1 MTSRVTPAPGAL
13 PVRWLLPAFCLL
25 GALLMVS
32 CAGVRPEPTPS
43 FPPPVAEEAPPP
55 DPFRAFSETIRG
67 RARGAETRG
76 DLRKSLFLWKVIMRF
91 VPGDDEGAEKV
102 RTLSGRLRSAAD
114 AHFRKG
120 VEQYKA
126 GEGAAARRE
135 FLLVLANDLDH
146 TGARDY
152 LKNRLAAPDVVT
164 YETREGDTLRRI
176 AKEKYNDPDRD
187 GLIAYL
193 NDLDKNAPLRPGTLL
208 RFPVPDAIPTVEG
221 ADKPGKDILN
231 YSRETDLKEAERLY
245 RSGIRQFQAGELE
258 KAAADW
264 EKTLRFDPEHAKA
277 RKDLDRV
284 RRMLD
289 KLK

>member
-1 MTSRVTPAPGAL
+1 
-13 PVRWLLPAFCLL
+13 
-25 GALLMVS
+25 
-32 CAGVRPEPTPS
+32 
-43 FPPPVAEEAPPP
+43 
-55 DPFRAFSETIRG
+55 
-67 RARGAETRG
+67 
-76 DLRKSLFLWKVIMRF
+76 MRF

-102 RTLSGRLRSAAD
+102 LTLSGRLKSAAD
-114 AHFRKG
+114 AHYRKG

-126 GEGAAARRE
+126 GESAAARRE
-135 FLLVLANDLDH
+135 FLLVLANDPDH

-176 AKEKYNDPDRD
+176 AKERYNDPDRD

-193 NDLDKNAPLRPGTLL
+193 NDLDKNAPLRTGMLL
-208 RFPVPDAIPTVEG
+208 NLPVPDAIPTADG
-221 ADKPGKDILN
+221 PDKPGKDILN
-231 YSRETDLKEAERLY
+231 YSRETDQVEADRLY

>member
-1 MTSRVTPAPGAL
+1 MSIARVIRVPGAL
-13 PVRWLLPAFCLL
+13 PVRGFLPAACLL
-25 GALLMVS
+25 GALIMAS
-32 CAGVRPEPTPS
+32 CAGVRPAPTPS
-43 FPPPVAEEAPPP
+43 PPPVAEEAPPP
-55 DPFRAFSETIRG
+55 DPFGAFPGTIRE
-67 RARGAETRG
+67 RALDAEARG
-76 DLRKSLFLWKVIMRF
+76 DLRKSLFLWRVVARF
-91 VPGDDEGAEKV
+91 VPADDEGKDKV
-102 RTLSGRLRSAAD
+102 RTLSGRLKSAAD
-114 AHFRKG
+114 AHYRKG
-120 VEQYKA
+120 VERYKA
-126 GEGAAARRE
+126 GETDAARRE
-135 FLLVLANDLDH
+135 FLLALANDPDHAGALDNI
-146 TGARDY
+146 
-152 LKNRLAAPDVVT
+152 KNRLAAPDVVT

-208 RFPVPDAIPTVEG
+208 WFPVPDEITAVEG

-231 YSRETDLKEAERLY
+231 YSGETDRKEAERLY

-264 EKTLRFDPEHAKA
+264 EKTLRFDPGHAKA

>member
-1 MTSRVTPAPGAL
+1 LIRRLIRDPGVPPARGF
-13 PVRWLLPAFCLL
+13 LPAACLL
-25 GALLMVS
+25 GAILLAS
-32 CAGVRPEPTPS
+32 CAGVQPVPTPS
-43 FPPPVAEEAPPP
+43 IPPPVAEEAPPT
-55 DPFRAFSETIRG
+55 DPFREFPDTIRG
-67 RARGAETRG
+67 RARDAETRG
-76 DLRKSLFLWKVIMRF
+76 DLRKSLFLWKVILRF
-91 VPGDDEGAEKV
+91 VPGDDEGDEMV
-102 RTLSGRLRSAAD
+102 RTLSVRLKSAAD

-120 VEQYKA
+120 VERYKA
-126 GEGAAARRE
+126 GESAAARRE
-135 FLLVLANDLDH
+135 FLLVLANDPDH
-146 TGARDY
+146 AGARDY
-152 LKNRLAAPDVVT
+152 LKNRMAAPDVVT

-176 AKEKYNDPDRD
+176 AKERYNDPDRD
-187 GLIAYL
+187 GMIAYL

-208 RFPVPDAIPTVEG
+208 RFPVPDESPALEG
-221 ADKPGKDILN
+221 AEKPGKDILN

>member
-1 MTSRVTPAPGAL
+1 MPRAFRIPGAL
-13 PVRWLLPAFCLL
+13 QVPGFLPAACLL
-25 GALLMVS
+25 AALLLAS
-32 CAGVRPEPTPS
+32 CAGVRPVPTPS
-43 FPPPVAEEAPPP
+43 FPPPVAGEARPP
-55 DPFRAFSETIRG
+55 DPFRAFPDTIRD

-76 DLRKSLFLWKVIMRF
+76 DLRKSLFLWKVILRF
-91 VPGDDEGAEKV
+91 VPTDDEGAEKV
-102 RTLSGRLRSAAD
+102 RTLSGRLKSAAD
-114 AHFRKG
+114 AHYRKG
-120 VEQYKA
+120 VEQHKA
-126 GEGAAARRE
+126 GESAAARRE
-135 FLLVLANDLDH
+135 FLLVLANDPDH
-146 TGARDY
+146 AGARDH

-176 AKEKYNDPDRD
+176 AKERYNDPDRD

-208 RFPVPDAIPTVEG
+208 RFPVPDAPPTVEA

-231 YSRETDLKEAERLY
+231 YSREIDLKEAERLY